1 MLTWLY
7 SHTWATYNRPLFII
21 PRAVVMD
28 VLTAKLKKL
37 EKQNYRAY
45 QQIKGQYDFGDYTLY
60 IDHIQPDPFASASRL
75 RATRAWP
82 LTGLSWLQE
91 KSAAYQ
97 VAARDFIARSFAE
110 YAKQEN
116 SIIIQ
121 LTGQTVL
128 DSTSVLFNQDGIEL
142 RFRMSMPAEG
152 RDILAKKALNILT
165 FHLPKFIRKATI
177 ERELD
182 IEALKRHC
190 ETVEDQESLRAQL
203 ANKGLVAF
211 IANGSVLPRTAGN
224 CDLPMKDAVAFE
236 SPEALET
243 VMVAPNRGEVRGLGI
258 PKGITLIVGGGFHGK
273 STLLTAIE
281 RSIYNHIPGDGR
293 EGIVTDNNAMK
304 IRAEDGRC
312 VHNLNLSNYINH
324 LPLGKDTQDFSTQDA
339 SGSTSQAA
347 WLQESI
353 EAGATTLLIDEDTSA
368 TNFMIRDERMQALV
382 SKGDEPITPLVDRVG
397 QLRDE
402 MGISSLVV
410 MGGSGDYLDVADT
423 VIQMHDFQALDVT
436 EKAQQVIALHPTER
450 KNECETPL
458 ANIAP
463 RSLNCMALQTLLAE
477 GKFRVSAKGTDSLR
491 FGKEFTDLAA
501 LEQIESSSEINAIG
515 WLWFQLAQMQGW
527 SKNPAQDLTTMLGDN
542 WHESMPNNGD
552 LAKPRIL
559 DTMAALNR
567 MRKAKF
573 RNA

>member
-1 MLTWLY
+1 
-7 SHTWATYNRPLFII
+7 
-21 PRAVVMD
+21 MD

-45 QQIKGQYDFGDYTLY
+45 QQIKGEYDFGDYNLF
-60 IDHIQPDPFASASRL
+60 IDYVQSDPFASASRL
-75 RATRAWP
+75 RATRAWS
-82 LTGLSWLQE
+82 LTGLAWLKD

-97 VAARDFIARSFAE
+97 MAARDFIARSFAE
-110 YAKQEN
+110 FAKQEN
-116 SIIIQ
+116 SVTIHI
-121 LTGQTVL
+121 TGQTVM
-128 DSTSVLFNQDGIEL
+128 DSTAVLFTEHGIEL
-142 RFRMSMPAEG
+142 RFRMSLPAEG
-152 RDILAKKALNILT
+152 RDILAKKALNTLT
-165 FHLPKFIRKATI
+165 FHMPKFIRKATNA
-177 ERELD
+177 RELD
-182 IEALKRHC
+182 IEALTHHC
-190 ETVEDQESLRAQL
+190 ETIEDQEALRSQL
-203 ANKGLVAF
+203 DEKNLVAF
-211 IANGSVLPRTAGN
+211 VANGSVLPRIAGN
-224 CDLPMKDAVAFE
+224 CDLPMKDAVAFQ
-236 SPEALET
+236 SPKELET
-243 VMVAPNRGEVRGLGI
+243 ILLAPNKGEVHGMGI

-293 EGIVTDNNAMK
+293 EGIVADVNAMK

-324 LPLGKDTQDFSTQDA
+324 LPLGRDTRDFSTQDA

-353 EAGATTLLIDEDTSA
+353 EAGASTLLIDEDTSA

-382 SKGDEPITPLVDRVG
+382 SKGDEPITPLVDRIG

-423 VIQMHDFQALDVT
+423 VIQMHDFQPNDVT

-458 ANIAP
+458 ENIAP
-463 RSLNCMALQTLLAE
+463 RSLNCMALQTILAE

-491 FGKEFTDLAA
+491 FGKEFADLSA
-501 LEQIESSSEINAIG
+501 LEQIESPSEVNAIG
-515 WLWFQLAQMQGW
+515 WLWFQLAQMPGW
-527 SKNPAQDLTTMLGDN
+527 SKNPAKDFEAFLNDN
-542 WHESMPNNGD
+542 WHENMPNHGD

-559 DTMAALNR
+559 DAMAALNR

-573 RNA
+573 KN